1 MTRQQR
7 LNRLQKQLSERRR
20 ELRKKINGG
29 FDSSNPSRNG
39 DEGDAANYNVASEMN
54 TRRASKESDE
64 LRQIEIAL
72 LKFREGRYGICEAS
86 GKSIPIAR
94 LEALP
99 FTRLSVEAQRQQEE
113 MGVPT
118 SDYTGDWETA
128 VAQES
133 RFSDREYSLRDLAVD
148 D

>member
-7 LNRLQKQLSERRR
+7 LDRLQKQLTERRR
-20 ELRKKINGG
+20 ELRKKIDTG
-29 FDSSNPSRNG
+29 FANPSPTRDG
-39 DEGDAANYNVASEMN
+39 DEGDAANYNVTSEMN
-54 TRRASKESDE
+54 SRLASKESDE

-72 LKFREGRYGICEAS
+72 LKFREGRYGICEMS

-99 FTRLSVEAQRQQEE
+99 FTRFSVECQRKQEE
-113 MGVPT
+113 LGLPNQEY
-118 SDYTGDWETA
+118 SEDWEYA

-133 RFSDREYSLRDLAVD
+133 RYSDREVTMSDLHVGD
-148 D
+148 